1 MDLLIFLL
9 IIFIINFNNVCIY
22 FASCNLKLYSWIHED
37 WELLCVSGE
46 WVHYVM
52 ILIIHIFYL
61 NLFCLI
67 LDVAQY
73 FSNFF
78 FCQLIVCCL
87 LTTSFLPLCSILL
100 ALSCYHDFI
109 LFLSFFSNNMKEV
122 MSSISILRMITFN
135 VFIGG

>member
-1 MDLLIFLL
+1 MDLLIFLY
-9 IIFIINFNNVCIY
+9 VCVY
-22 FASCNLKLYSWIHED
+22 FASCNLKLYSWIKIEN
-37 WELLCVSGE
+37 CYVSGE
-46 WVHYVM
+46 WLHYVM

-67 LDVAQY
+67 LNVAQY

-109 LFLSFFSNNMKEV
+109 SFLSFFSNNMKEV
-122 MSSISILRMITFN
+122 KSSISILRMITFN
-135 VFIGG
+135 VFIEF